1 MKNFK
6 KFTAAIAATLMAAS
20 LSIPMATSFTASAAS
35 ITING
40 ISTEQ
45 AHTFEVYQVLTGT
58 LDKEKKLNDMKWG
71 SGVTSF
77 NGANVTTG
85 KELSKSEFEAI
96 SAVTDART
104 LITGDEPLLVLSETK
119 ACNDVT
125 SADGKVTINDLD
137 DGYYIVKDTTN
148 LNNAD
153 DANSAWIVQVAD
165 NATVAI
171 KNAKPTVDKQI
182 ADNNDGEVETGD
194 NNGWGETA
202 DHAINE
208 PFQFKLTATIP
219 ADADL
224 AAYETYKLTFNDTM
238 SAGVTFDSIASV
250 KVGTTV
256 LTPTQYSETATTA
269 QNKAGLTWTLT
280 IEDVKAIAGASF
292 GTAPVTVEVIY
303 DAHLNENA
311 IVSKVSVKDG
321 TDLNK
326 NTVYL
331 NYSNNPDSTG
341 TGETDG
347 KSTEDTVWAF
357 TYEVDNT
364 KYANSKANENILA
377 GAEFNLLNADGTT
390 VTFSIIDGFYIPT
403 ADGSATL
410 VSADGKGQFN
420 IKGLDAGT
428 YTLTETKVP
437 TGYNKCDDITVV
449 INATH
454 NEKADGTAAS
464 MSLEGSSNMV
474 NDIIN
479 KSGSQLPS
487 TGGIGTT
494 LFYLGGGCMVA
505 VAGIFLITKKRMS
518 KNAE

>member
-58 LDKEKKLNDMKWG
+58 LDEAKKLNDMKWG

-104 LITGDEPLLVLSETK
+104 LITGDAPLLVLSETK
-119 ACNDVT
+119 ACEDVT
-125 SADGKVTINDLD
+125 SANGTVTINDLD

-148 LNNAD
+148 LENAD

-165 NATVAI
+165 NATVDI

-208 PFQFKLTATIP
+208 SFQFKLTATIP

-238 SAGVTFDSIASV
+238 SAGVTFDSIESV
-250 KVGTTV
+250 KVGDTT
-256 LTPTQYSETATTA
+256 LTTAQYAETATA
-269 QNKAGLTWTLT
+269 AANKAGLSWTLS

-303 DAHLNENA
+303 NAHLNENA
-311 IVSKVSVKDG
+311 IVSKESVDSIS
-321 TDLNK
+321 DINK
-326 NTVYL
+326 NTVSL
-331 NYSNNPDSTG
+331 SYSNNPDSTG
-341 TGETDG
+341 TGTTDG
-347 KSTEDTVWAF
+347 KTTEDTVWAF

-364 KYANSKANENILA
+364 KYANSKAAENILA
-377 GAEFNLLNADGTT
+377 GAEFNLKNAEGTPI
-390 VTFSIIDGFYIPT
+390 TFKLVDGFYIPD
-403 ADGSATL
+403 ASGSATL
-410 VSADGKGQFN
+410 TSAEGTGQFN

-428 YTLTETKVP
+428 YTLTETKTP
-437 TGYNKCDDITVV
+437 DDYNKCDNITVV
-449 INATH
+449 IKATH
-454 NEKADGTAAS
+454 EENADEAS
-464 MSLEGSSNMV
+464 AKLSLEGSSNMV
-474 NDIIN
+474 NDVIN
-479 KSGSQLPS
+479 KSGSTLPS

>member
-58 LDKEKKLNDMKWG
+58 LDEAKKLNDMKWG

-104 LITGDEPLLVLSETK
+104 LITGDAPLLVLSETK
-119 ACNDVT
+119 ACEDVT
-125 SADGKVTINDLD
+125 SANGTVTINDLD

-148 LNNAD
+148 LGNAD

-165 NATVAI
+165 NATVDI

-182 ADNNDGEVETGD
+182 ADNNDGVETGD

-208 PFQFKLTATIP
+208 SFQFKLTATIP

-238 SAGVTFDSIASV
+238 SAGVTFDSIESV
-250 KVGTTV
+250 KVGDTT
-256 LTPTQYSETATTA
+256 LTAAQYAETATA
-269 QNKAGLTWTLT
+269 VANKAGLSWTLS

-303 DAHLNENA
+303 NAHLNENA
-311 IVSKVSVKDG
+311 IVSKESVDSIS
-321 TDLNK
+321 DINK
-326 NTVYL
+326 NTVSL
-331 NYSNNPDSTG
+331 SYSNNPDSTG
-341 TGETDG
+341 TGTTDG
-347 KSTEDTVWAF
+347 KTTEDTVWAF

-364 KYANSKANENILA
+364 KYANSKAAENILA
-377 GAEFNLLNADGTT
+377 GAEFNLKNAEGTPI
-390 VTFSIIDGFYIPT
+390 TFKLVDGFYIPD
-403 ADGSATL
+403 ASGSATL
-410 VSADGKGQFN
+410 TSAEGTGQFN

-428 YTLTETKVP
+428 YTLTETKTP
-437 TGYNKCDDITVV
+437 DDYNKCDDITVV
-449 INATH
+449 IKATH
-454 NEKADGTAAS
+454 EENADEAS
-464 MSLEGSSNMV
+464 AKLSLEGSSNMV
-474 NDIIN
+474 NDVIN
-479 KSGSQLPS
+479 KSGSTLPS

>member
-58 LDKEKKLNDMKWG
+58 LDEAKKLNDMKWG

-104 LITGDEPLLVLSETK
+104 LITGDAPLLVLSETK
-119 ACNDVT
+119 ACEDVT
-125 SADGKVTINDLD
+125 SANGTVTISDLD

-148 LNNAD
+148 LGNAD

-165 NATVAI
+165 NATVDI

-182 ADNNDGEVETGD
+182 ADNDDGVETGD

-208 PFQFKLTATIP
+208 SFQFKLTATIP

-238 SAGVTFDSIASV
+238 SAGVTFESIASV
-250 KVGTTV
+250 KVGVTT
-256 LTPTQYSETATTA
+256 LETSQYTETATTA
-269 QNKAGLTWTLT
+269 DNKAGLSWTLS
-280 IEDVKAIAGASF
+280 IADVKAIAGASF

-303 DAHLNENA
+303 NAHLNENA
-311 IVSKVSVKDG
+311 IVSKTSVDSIS
-321 TDLNK
+321 DINK
-326 NTVYL
+326 NTVFL

-341 TGETDG
+341 TGTTDG
-347 KSTEDTVWAF
+347 KTTEDTVWAF

-364 KYANSKANENILA
+364 KYANSIAPENILA
-377 GAEFNLLNADGTT
+377 GAEFNLLDSEENPI
-390 VTFSIIDGFYIPT
+390 TFKLVDGFYIP
-403 ADGSATL
+403 DESGSATL
-410 VSADGKGQFN
+410 VSADGTGKFN

-428 YTLTETKVP
+428 YTLTETKTP
-437 TGYNKCDDITVV
+437 EDYNTCENINVV
-449 INATH
+449 IKATH
-454 NEKADGTAAS
+454 EENADEAS
-464 MSLEGSSNMV
+464 AKLSLEGSSNMV
-474 NDIIN
+474 NDVIN
-479 KSGSQLPS
+479 KSGSTLPS

>member
-40 ISTEQ
+40 ISTKQ

-58 LDKEKKLNDMKWG
+58 LDEAKKLNDMKWG

-104 LITGDEPLLVLSETK
+104 LITGDAPLLVLSGTK
-119 ACNDVT
+119 ACDDVT
-125 SADGKVTINDLD
+125 STSNTVTISGLA

-148 LNNAD
+148 LGNAD

-165 NATVAI
+165 DVTVDI

-182 ADNNDGEVETGD
+182 ADNDDGVETGD

-208 PFQFKLTATIP
+208 SFQFKLTATIP

-238 SAGVTFDSIASV
+238 SAGVTFDSIESV
-250 KVGTTV
+250 KVGDTT
-256 LTPTQYSETATTA
+256 LTAAQYAETATA
-269 QNKAGLTWTLT
+269 ADNKAGLSWTLS

-303 DAHLNENA
+303 NAHLNENA
-311 IVSKVSVKDG
+311 IVSKESVDSIS
-321 TDLNK
+321 DINK
-326 NTVYL
+326 NTVSL
-331 NYSNNPDSTG
+331 SYSNNPDSTG
-341 TGETDG
+341 TGTTDG
-347 KSTEDTVWAF
+347 KTTEDTVWAF

-364 KYANSKANENILA
+364 KYANSKAAENILA
-377 GAEFNLLNADGTT
+377 GAEFNLKNAEGTPI
-390 VTFSIIDGFYIPT
+390 TFKLVGRFYIPD
-403 ADGSATL
+403 ASGSATL
-410 VSADGKGQFN
+410 TSAEGTGQFN

-428 YTLTETKVP
+428 YTLTETKTP
-437 TGYNKCDDITVV
+437 DDYNKCDDITVV
-449 INATH
+449 IKATH
-454 NEKADGTAAS
+454 EENADEAS
-464 MSLEGSSNMV
+464 AKLSLGGSSNMV
-474 NDIIN
+474 NDVIN
-479 KSGSQLPS
+479 KSGSTLPS

-505 VAGIFLITKKRMS
+505 VAGIFLITKKRMN